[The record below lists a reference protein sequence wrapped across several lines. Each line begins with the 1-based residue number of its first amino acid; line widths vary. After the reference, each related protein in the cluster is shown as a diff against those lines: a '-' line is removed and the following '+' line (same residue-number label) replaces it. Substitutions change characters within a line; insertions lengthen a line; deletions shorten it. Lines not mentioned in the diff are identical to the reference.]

1 MSPARVFALG
11 AALAA
16 MAPLAAMA
24 AQVVPVAPPPV
35 AVVPPAPA
43 GTPAPAV
50 PVAVPVDPER
60 LAIATEVIDAGFPL
74 ADREQTFFG
83 AIDAL
88 LVQMRTVQLAQI
100 QNEPGA
106 ATIINRKL
114 DGFIAQGK
122 VVLRAHI
129 PALMEAMAR
138 AYAREFTRDEL
149 VDLRVFARTPAGRHF
164 FLRSSSILRDPDFAA
179 ANMAYARELQPSIAR
194 MREEL
199 TAELKAYF
207 VEHPPK
213 PGSNS

>member
-1 MSPARVFALG
+1 
-11 AALAA
+11 
-16 MAPLAAMA
+16 
-24 AQVVPVAPPPV
+24 
-35 AVVPPAPA
+35 
-43 GTPAPAV
+43 
-50 PVAVPVDPER
+50 
-60 LAIATEVIDAGFPL
+60 FPL

-129 PALMEAMAR
+129 PALMDAMAR

-149 VDLRVFARTPAGRHF
+149 VDLRAFARTPAGR
-164 FLRSSSILRDPDFAA
+164 
-179 ANMAYARELQPSIAR
+179 
-194 MREEL
+194 
-199 TAELKAYF
+199 
-207 VEHPPK
+207 
-213 PGSNS
+213 